1 MPETRIALDPDQ
13 ADDLRELITLTAILQ
28 EWLEGADGHVL
39 DDLAHFAYRDT
50 FRPRSYAAW
59 LTDDLAGI
67 CGRLR
72 KAPSGPQPARTGDN
86 QDQLPT
92 SPGPSPARQD
102 PRKISF
108 GDDLDTSG
116 SIGNQIPIAPRFPR
130 SEPCCDL
137 ENALLSACNSSSD
150 QGRVSLA
157 FAGNP
162 GQVRVHGR
170 HLPGAAGRDELACRA
185 GRAPRPGLH
194 WSLAGRLA
202 GRRARGA
209 RSAVACRPLAAPRG
223 TRAPRKGPASA
234 RREPA
239 A

>member
-116 SIGNQIPIAPRFPR
+116 SIGNQIRP
-130 SEPCCDL
+130 
-137 ENALLSACNSSSD
+137 
-150 QGRVSLA
+150 
-157 FAGNP
+157 
-162 GQVRVHGR
+162 
-170 HLPGAAGRDELACRA
+170 
-185 GRAPRPGLH
+185 PRPGNT
-194 WSLAGRLA
+194 S
-202 GRRARGA
+202 
-209 RSAVACRPLAAPRG
+209 PLAILQKDAGGQTGGHCLTPTWLG
-223 TRAPRKGPASA
+223 CG
-234 RREPA
+234 
-239 A
+239 